1 MSKVIAELSPEM
13 VQQLQG
19 QNIVFLNIVN
29 RETGD
34 IYSTC
39 LSWVY
44 AVSPTAIRF
53 AIDAKS
59 DFVQIL
65 QQDPRL
71 VMNFIAQ
78 ETVFSVKGKAA
89 VKVAQTEGLT
99 LKMALI
105 EVTVEEI
112 RDIIFYGGKIVTQPA
127 FVKTYKEDLIKKLD
141 NEMRTALNSL
151 P

>member
-1 MSKVIAELSPEM
+1 MAKVLTELTPAMAE
-13 VQQLQG
+13 QLQG
-19 QNIVFLNIVN
+19 KSMVYLNVVN

-34 IYSTC
+34 IYSTV

-44 AVSPTAIRF
+44 AVSPKAIRF

-59 DFVQIL
+59 DFVRIL

-71 VMNFIAQ
+71 VLNFIAE
-78 ETVFSVKGKAA
+78 ETVFSVKGSAA

-99 LKMALI
+99 LKMALL
-105 EVTVEEI
+105 EVEAEEI
-112 RDIIFYGGKIVTQPA
+112 RDIMFYGGKIVTQPA

-141 NEMRTALNSL
+141 DEMRTALKGLS
-151 P
+151 

>member
-71 VMNFIAQ
+71 IMNFIVQ

-89 VKVAQTEGLT
+89 VKVAKTEGLT

-112 RDIIFYGGKIVTQPA
+112 RDIMFYGGKIVTQPA

-141 NEMRTALNSL
+141 DEMRTALNSL